1 MKKLHLILLS
11 LSIFWFEGQAMQAL
25 AAPQPSQEGNIVP
38 TNLMTKVSNHLTVN
52 DLEQKPLLGHL
63 GQPLGKIITIAGV
76 VRQGE
81 LGAKASPR
89 DVLSVESVNDR
100 PLAQPVTIE
109 FNLFMTAQVAKPVLG
124 RSFKYVGYETGG
136 FTGIPQEAFKYVPA
150 VATTSHRF
158 NTSFQVLQ
166 EELDI
171 VKTKSD
177 LTRFN
182 NRRVQVIGR
191 YVSHSSPAPA
201 ITSSIDFKGIY
212 TTANIVLE
220 DGTKIPIYPT
230 HLKQSLRSPDEVKTY
245 NGKIVKV
252 VGQISL
258 DRDQKLNT
266 NQQTTLTTF
275 DGIWQYTPFP
285 PKE

>member
-11 LSIFWFEGQAMQAL
+11 LSIFWFEGQAIQAI
-25 AAPQPSQEGNIVP
+25 AALQPSQKGNIAP

-52 DLEQKPLLGHL
+52 DLEQHPLLGHL

-136 FTGIPQEAFKYVPA
+136 FTGVPQEAFKFVPA
-150 VATTSHRF
+150 VAKTGHRF
-158 NTSFQVLQ
+158 NTSFQVLK

-191 YVSHSSPAPA
+191 YVSHISPAPA
-201 ITSSIDFKGIY
+201 ITSSIDFKRP
-212 TTANIVLE
+212 A
-220 DGTKIPIYPT
+220 
-230 HLKQSLRSPDEVKTY
+230 
-245 NGKIVKV
+245 
-252 VGQISL
+252 
-258 DRDQKLNT
+258 
-266 NQQTTLTTF
+266 
-275 DGIWQYTPFP
+275 
-285 PKE
+285 